1 MGINYTRISKSAD
14 WPRSKSTIIS
24 IVGEIMIPFGNRLCV
39 SRNCDAFAKQSNRP
53 RVVEQIERAQLAYE
67 SRGNGRNRIS
77 LILPRASSLY
87 LSSITRLPSFRE
99 PFVRKMRKER
109 GREREN
115 KEEKQNRRER
125 RRKEFSM
132 EQAANTFNYCRLSR
146 VFLIAS
152 QNPRASFHVRRAAA
166 GE

>member
-1 MGINYTRISKSAD
+1 MGGGDKSSFFIARESQMTIDESDSRGDLVIRAKRIFVREMGINYTRISKSAD

-109 GREREN
+109 GRERE
-115 KEEKQNRRER
+115 QG
-125 RRKEFSM
+125 RKIE
-132 EQAANTFNYCRLSR
+132 
-146 VFLIAS
+146 
-152 QNPRASFHVRRAAA
+152 
-166 GE
+166 